1 MASDYEIFLRRKS
14 EDDELLELI
23 RALSSEDEGRLDT
36 PAAPVPLDEQSEELR
51 ETVWQQEPI
60 LVPMKPLTPPSRAR
74 LLTREDSDA
83 SLSIVEDYDNDSIK
97 KYDPEGNE
105 WIEDF
110 LSNFNKVRLWKI
122 SIIIDYKSMFRI
134 LVGKLGSRHPTRL
147 NFTLWLNAGASC

>member
-36 PAAPVPLDEQSEELR
+36 PTAPAPSDEQSEEPR
-51 ETVWQQEPI
+51 ETIWQQEPI

-110 LSNFNKVRLWKI
+110 LSNFNKVRLREKTL
-122 SIIIDYKSMFRI
+122 IIDYKSTFRI

-147 NFTLWLNAGASC
+147 NFTL